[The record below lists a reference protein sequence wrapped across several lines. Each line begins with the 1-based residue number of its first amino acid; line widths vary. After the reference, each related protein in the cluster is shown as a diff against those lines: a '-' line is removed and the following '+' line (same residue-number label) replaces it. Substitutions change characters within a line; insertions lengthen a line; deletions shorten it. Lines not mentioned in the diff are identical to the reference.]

1 MRRKEIVDIFKD
13 RAVRFLRE
21 AMSDI
26 DKG

>member
-13 RAVRFLRE
+13 RAVRFLKE
-21 AMSDI
+21 AMYDI